1 MLISHKHKFVFI
13 EIEKTGSTSIR
24 NMLENYFK
32 KDVTI
37 FTYPSRKFPL
47 LHRHNTIKEAVES
60 IPECKNYFKFSFV
73 RNPWD
78 REVSRFFWNTQKR
91 DVLIKEINN
100 LKIQSK
106 SKIKNKQKQVEFF
119 QKNFHIRNIQK
130 EQSTYLC
137 VGEEIA
143 VDFVGENRHQC
154 RYLISASSD
163 VITSALLAV
172 CTCVLHVEL
181 FGLCCL
187 SNGNTHNLVVGSWCP
202 HQTTLVL

>member
-78 REVSRFFWNTQKR
+78 REVSRFFWNIQKR

-143 VDFVGENRHQC
+143 VDFVGKLEMIKQDFSYICEKISMPLPEILHDNKSDRDHYRGYYDIRC
-154 RYLISASSD
+154 RDIAETYYARDIKN
-163 VITSALLAV
+163 
-172 CTCVLHVEL
+172 
-181 FGLCCL
+181 FYY
-187 SNGNTHNLVVGSWCP
+187 NF
-202 HQTTLVL
+202 